1 MAIAKKPTKATAKK
15 PTSKAASSFKPLPE
29 ATPRY
34 VAPPPAPKPAP
45 VVAEAGPSDWDLSL
59 RFWWAQFWRTMV
71 VVIPATIILQLFL
84 AFFFSLVGGGVGA
97 LQQAI
102 IMGLTLTLSVA
113 LQVAVVRHMLRK
125 KSFKG
130 FTFTLKG
137 RE

>member
-1 MAIAKKPTKATAKK
+1 MTI
-15 PTSKAASSFKPLPE
+15 SVGQPLPE

-34 VAPPPAPKPAP
+34 VAPPPAPKASIPPSAP
-45 VVAEAGPSDWDLSL
+45 ETSEWDLAL
-59 RFWWAQFWRTMV
+59 RFWWAQFWRTML
-71 VVIPATIILQLFL
+71 VVIPATIILQLLL
-84 AFFFSLVGGGVGA
+84 AVVFSTVGSGLGMV
-97 LQQAI
+97 QEAI

-125 KSFKG
+125 KTFKG